1 MNFGIKKTVS
11 VILSAVIVLSL
22 FVMPAAGAEAIDGW
36 DIQYVG
42 NIDATV
48 QIDNTEAYR
57 GKSSLKAVN
66 NTGKLGNV
74 YLLISTT
81 AELEAG
87 TPYIVSVKAKSK
99 ASTLAYAMFN
109 WEGESIKDLTQFGS
123 TYDWKNYEWIYTPI
137 KSGKQELQFLVE
149 GETQGFWLD
158 EIEIKDYYSGENI
171 VKNSSFETEDEQQI
185 IQQDTGVSGI
195 YERLVSSD
203 AYTEEDMVKVRGA
216 FKFLPVYRGEGIIVD
231 GSPADW
237 EGFPSMTLPTLP
249 TQYMVYIN
257 DNKPRDVLSEA
268 KFAFDEENLYIYIEV
283 TDDTFVSYQGEND
296 YWKGDSIQL
305 AISSTDETYG
315 NELGFAYHPELGYG
329 SVYGSGFSADQKKQI
344 TLECS
349 QNGNVTVYEA
359 RFPWKLKFGEKPERM
374 YFNYLVNDNDGEGRR
389 YCAELAPKGISEYKS
404 NEDCPL
410 LELQDS
416 KRQWYGWIQ
425 GDRKAVQ
432 EDECTFDWY
441 LVNTDAEDKE
451 FAVTNTLTNTEE
463 KISVPAHSGVR
474 REIKH
479 TFEEPGFYE
488 IAIAFLADGE
498 EMSTKTSIEI
508 TQKPLSITESMG
520 IQKAMVEK
528 TEEIK
533 RLLDQCKEKGIP
545 TDYEMVNYSV
555 MEKFCQYTLDDIAL
569 EDTSR
574 IYYTESCIN
583 NLYQE
588 AKTKLSA
595 YLAGEAV
602 PFEVPRYVTSDITF
616 EGVTAYADN
625 EYQGG
630 IERRPTFFVGYGH
643 FNHAREDMPSF
654 PSFGVNALQNEI
666 GPNSTMHY
674 TNGGWDVDGT
684 GEGVIGVTTD
694 NVKDGNF
701 AFTMTYS
708 QDPLPN
714 RYTTVYSH
722 VSGLVPGKTYELKGW
737 IKGDNVSY
745 SFISANDYEDRVSL
759 DGTYDWK
766 EFSTKFT
773 VPQDK
778 NGTVI
783 RILTEGPTN
792 KLMVDDLKFVD
803 PETGENLLF
812 NGGFEE
818 YNTKMWTIT
827 NFKGSD
833 LDGYLNMLATAEA
846 NNVSVAVLISPH
858 YFFNDVVNE
867 KNIGINAGHF
877 MNYNPNSPV
886 AREILEDYVNQV
898 VPLMAQYKSVSSICI
913 TNEPQLFVDTAT
925 DNFYLEPWREFL
937 KETYGGDIG
946 KLNNLWKTSYSS
958 FDECDFTDY
967 KLNPV
972 KNYDYKVFNDMALA
986 EFHTWLADIVRKA
999 APGIPVNSK
1008 LMNYIGY
1015 GPRNL
1020 SNNGTSYLYNYKAF
1034 DINGCDAVNYIDNE
1048 DEPLEKNIWYDYMRS
1063 YVDRPLI
1070 NTEDHI
1076 SRDRDVDYSPAS
1088 ANYMAQDIYQGAIH
1102 GRYHSDIWVW
1112 QRYTAGGS
1120 TDFIGSISY
1129 RPDAIEKI
1137 GKATLD
1143 LNRLGYQIE
1152 ALQNEIPEMGIVY
1165 SDADLI
1171 NKPGT
1176 AYSSYWAYCAGLFNG
1191 KAVRF
1196 ITDLNPSA
1204 INNYKLCVVPGT
1216 TYLSKEMLDAISG
1229 YIDNGGKVVIMGND
1243 SDILTMDKRTNL
1255 HDTAIVSH
1263 IKANSEFIDFECDEN
1278 GLIEGI
1284 SKDELYEYF
1293 STKLS
1298 KVGAKYVTLKDPI
1311 TGKQVFDIECNIGV
1325 EDGKVILNLMNY
1337 KETKDVNIYL
1347 GDTLVA
1353 KSVDLRTAKEYGE
1366 AVTAEQYIPITLEIE
1381 KDCVLLDTYGHWA
1394 EAYISELYKGK
1405 VIAGRSES
1413 RYDPNASITRWEFH
1427 ALLSR
1432 AAGEKLAEYNPDSQ
1446 EFRPKDKITRGEMCE
1461 MLVKYKEAQNGEI
1474 DTNIQLSF
1482 TDEIENTEMVSK
1494 AVSAGLMSGYADGSF
1509 GAGNTATRAEAA
1521 TVISNYLKGSN

>member
-1 MNFGIKKTVS
+1 MKKLFS
-11 VILSAVIVLSL
+11 AILSAVMVISL
-22 FVMPAAGAEAIDGW
+22 LVMPVASAEDFDG
-36 DIQYVG
+36 ISVSYIG
-42 NIDATV
+42 EIDATIG
-48 QIDNTEAYR
+48 IDRAEAYS
-57 GKSSLKAVN
+57 GKASLKAVN
-66 NTGKLGNV
+66 NTGAVGNV
-74 YLLISTT
+74 YAMLSKTIR
-81 AELEAG
+81 LEAG
-87 TPYIVSVKAKSK
+87 VAYAVSIKAKSK
-99 ASTLAYAMFN
+99 ASSTVYATFD
-109 WEGESIKDLTQFGS
+109 WEGSAIKRLTQFGG
-123 TYDWKNYEWIYTPI
+123 TYDWTNFEWIYTPAT
-137 KSGKQELQFLVE
+137 SGDHEMEIIIE
-149 GETQGFWLD
+149 GETQGFWFD
-158 EIEIKDYYSGENI
+158 DIQIKN
-171 VKNSSFETEDEQQI
+171 FETGEILMKAGFETDLEEESKPVIED
-185 IQQDTGVSGI
+185 TSVSGI
-195 YERLVSSD
+195 YEKLIESES
-203 AYTEEDMVKVRGA
+203 YTEEDMVKVRGA
-216 FKFLPVYRGEGIIVD
+216 FKFMPVYRAEGITVD
-231 GSPADW
+231 GSPEDW

-257 DNKPRDVLSEA
+257 DEKPRDVYSEA
-268 KFAFDEENLYIYIEV
+268 KFAFDDENLYIYIEV

-305 AISSTDETYG
+305 AISSTEETYG

-329 SVYGSGFSADQKKQI
+329 VVYGNGFVADQKKQI
-344 TLECS
+344 TLKAS

-359 RFPWKLKFGEKPERM
+359 ALPWKIKFGEKPERM
-374 YFNYLVNDNDGEGRR
+374 YFNYLCNDNDGEGRR

-425 GDRKAVQ
+425 GERKAVQ
-432 EDECTFDWY
+432 EDEVTFDWY
-441 LVNTDAEDKE
+441 LVNTEDEAKE
-451 FAVTNTLTNTEE
+451 FTVTNTLTNAGE
-463 KISVPAHSGVR
+463 KVTIPAHSGIR

-479 TFEEPGFYE
+479 TFAEPGQYE
-488 IAIAFLADGE
+488 IDITFSADGE
-498 EMSTKTSIEI
+498 EMSTRTSIEI
-508 TQKPLSITESMG
+508 TQKPLPLNQAME
-520 IQKAMVEK
+520 IQKGMVKK

-533 RLLDQCKEKGIP
+533 KLLDQCKKEDIS

-583 NLYQE
+583 NLYEE
-588 AKTKLSA
+588 AKANLNA
-595 YLAGEAV
+595 YLAGEKV
-602 PFEVPRYVTSDITF
+602 PFEVPRYITSDITY

-625 EYQGG
+625 EFDGG

-643 FNHAREDMPSF
+643 FNHAREDMPNF

-684 GEGVIGVTTD
+684 GEGVYGVTTD
-694 NVKDGNF
+694 NVKEGNF
-701 AFTMTYS
+701 AFTMSYS

-737 IKGDNVSY
+737 IKGDGVTY

-766 EFSTKFT
+766 EFSTKYT

-778 NGTVI
+778 NGTII
-783 RILTEGPTN
+783 RILTEGPTS
-792 KLMVDDLKFVD
+792 KLMVDGLQFID
-803 PETGENLLF
+803 PDTGENLLF
-812 NGGFEE
+812 NGSFEE
-818 YNTKMWTIT
+818 YDTKMWTVT

-833 LDGYLNMLATAEA
+833 LDGYLNMLAKAEES
-846 NNVSVAVLISPH
+846 NVSVAVLISPH

-867 KNIGINAGHF
+867 QNIGINAGHF

-886 AREILEDYVNQV
+886 ARQILEDYVNQV
-898 VPLMAQYKSVSSICI
+898 VPLMAQYKSVGSICI

-946 KLNNLWKTSYSS
+946 KLNSLWKTNYTS

-986 EFHTWLADIVRKA
+986 EFHTWLADVVRKA

-1008 LMNYIGY
+1008 IMNYIGY

-1112 QRYTAGGS
+1112 QRYTKGGS

-1143 LNRLGYQIE
+1143 LNRLGYYIE
-1152 ALQNEIPEMGIVY
+1152 ALQNEVPEVGIVY

-1176 AYSSYWAYCAGLFNG
+1176 AYNMYWTYDSSLACG

-1204 INNYKLCVVPGT
+1204 IHNYKLVVVPGT
-1216 TYLSKEMLDAISG
+1216 VQLTKEMLNAIAD
-1229 YIDNGGKVVIMGND
+1229 YITNGGKVLITGNE
-1243 SDILTMDKRTNL
+1243 SDILTMDKHTYP
-1255 HDTAIVSH
+1255 HDANIVSH
-1263 IKANSEFIDFECDEN
+1263 IKNNAEFINFSCDEN
-1278 GLIEGI
+1278 GMVNGI
-1284 SKDELYEYF
+1284 SKDEFRKRISQEIAEL
-1293 STKLS
+1293 
-1298 KVGAKYVTLKDPI
+1298 GINYVTLKDAK
-1311 TGKQVFDIECNIGV
+1311 TGEQVFDVEVNIGV
-1325 EDGKVILNLMNY
+1325 EDGKVVVNVVNY
-1337 KETKDVNIYL
+1337 KETRDVNIYL

-1353 KSVDLRTAKEYGE
+1353 KSVNLRTNKEYGE
-1366 AVTAEQYIPITLEIE
+1366 VVTIEQYVPVTLEITKE
-1381 KDCVLLDTYGHWA
+1381 CVLLDSYGHWA
-1394 EAYISELYKGK
+1394 EGFISDLYEKK

-1413 RYDPNASITRWEFH
+1413 RFDPDASTTRWEFH

-1432 AAGEKLAEYNPDSQ
+1432 ASGITLPEYDS
-1446 EFRPKDKITRGEMCE
+1446 ESEAFRPQDKITREEMCE
-1461 MLVKYKEAQNGEI
+1461 MLVKFYEAKYGIIDSNIEI
-1474 DTNIQLSF
+1474 SF
-1482 TDEIENTEMVSK
+1482 TDSITNTEIVSK
-1494 AVSAGLMSGYADGSF
+1494 AVAAGLMQGSADGTF
-1509 GAGNTATRAEAA
+1509 GEKNTATRAESA
-1521 TVISNYLKGSN
+1521 TVISNFLKGGK